1 MRVLLVEDAELLR
14 RVIAD
19 ELRDAGLDVVEAAT
33 GAEAQ
38 RAMESRAI
46 DVLVADI
53 RLPGFMDGW
62 QVARYCREVEPD
74 LPVIYVSGFHAGG
87 AQEVPGA
94 LFIDKPY
101 RPSQLVG
108 LIRELTTRGS
118 RPNPSTPAENGD
130 VTPGPAQS
138 LRNERR

>member
-19 ELRDAGLDVVEAAT
+19 ELRDAGLDVVEAST

-38 RAMESRAI
+38 RAMESHAI

-53 RLPGFMDGW
+53 RLPGFMNGW

-74 LPVIYVSGFHAGG
+74 LPVIYVSGFHAGA

-108 LIRELTTRGS
+108 LIRELTTRGN
-118 RPNPSTPAENGD
+118 RPAEPNPG
-130 VTPGPAQS
+130 G
-138 LRNERR
+138 ER

>member
-19 ELRDAGLDVVEAAT
+19 ELRDAGLDVVEAST

-74 LPVIYVSGFHAGG
+74 LPVIYVSGFHAGE
-87 AQEVPGA
+87 AKEVPGA
-94 LFIDKPY
+94 LFRQAVPPLAAGWPDPRIDDARQP
-101 RPSQLVG
+101 PHP
-108 LIRELTTRGS
+108 T
-118 RPNPSTPAENGD
+118 
-130 VTPGPAQS
+130 QS
-138 LRNERR
+138 GR